1 MPCRSVPLHIIE
13 MIERHMPSS
22 QHTGVCGGIF
32 AQCIVTAHDVT
43 IEFECAIRQ
52 EAISPSGRVLSVNG
66 LATARAELLDGKFCD
81 DGTLIKGL
89 LSSPAASQIAIRST
103 SSRVISSPVRS

>member
-1 MPCRSVPLHIIE
+1 LHIIE

-43 IEFECAIRQ
+43 VEFECAIRQ

-66 LATARAELLDGKFCD
+66 LREQ
-81 DGTLIKGL
+81 
-89 LSSPAASQIAIRST
+89 SSWMASFAMMA
-103 SSRVISSPVRS
+103 P